1 MAKTKKVFI
10 GLTLAGC
17 VIAIGLIT
25 AALATDYWVVSQPTL
40 ELKNETNTG
49 SVNFGLFHG
58 NQNLNYLGARPKEI
72 WAVCNASF
80 GQCFW
85 SGEPSAEG
93 REQNLQFAI
102 LDAIDKN
109 ESVKDYALTYGMFDY
124 GLWVGTIVMAALG
137 IAWGLIAFGFGCFN
151 VLSHPIE
158 TITGPVGLYVW
169 NAIAAFFTLLCVILY
184 TVLYY
189 QDLKVNILLEVD
201 LENQWVSKGTT
212 PGYSFWLV
220 VGATLAFAINIL
232 LVFLGGVN
240 LRLPSYSSTAEKNL
254 DGVMMY

>member
-72 WAVCNASF
+72 W
-80 GQCFW
+80 
-85 SGEPSAEG
+85 
-93 REQNLQFAI
+93 
-102 LDAIDKN
+102 
-109 ESVKDYALTYGMFDY
+109 VKDYALTYGMFDY